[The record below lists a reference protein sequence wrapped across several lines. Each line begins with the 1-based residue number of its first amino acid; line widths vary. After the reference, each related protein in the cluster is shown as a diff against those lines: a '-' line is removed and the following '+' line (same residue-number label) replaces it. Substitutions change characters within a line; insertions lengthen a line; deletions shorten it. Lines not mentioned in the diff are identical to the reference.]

1 MRKSIDLNC
10 IGSATL
16 DISLLLPPSSLYRNL
31 YCPSLTIV
39 THCLLISI
47 TVCSANSRDFQT
59 MLLELH
65 FASESC
71 HTTSALAASLGSHQ
85 IQGCN
90 ILLLCCSWPCPSL
103 CELLSAYQPGRSVI
117 SAYVGF
123 LTVPPMRLEKF
134 SSHFFLFLFSV
145 LRMPC
150 HCLSIQ

>member
-59 MLLELH
+59 MLLKLH

-103 CELLSAYQPGRSVI
+103 CELYQLTSLAGQLSLPMSV
-117 SAYVGF
+117 SSLSHLWDWRNLAV
-123 LTVPPMRLEKF
+123 TF
-134 SSHFFLFLFSV
+134 SFFCS
-145 LRMPC
+145 
-150 HCLSIQ
+150 QY